1 MLLEGKKTPVS
12 TRTYSIEFLRFEAA
26 DRSFCVDVDQ
36 VLGIVTVPSFL
47 KELPRFVPFQDHT
60 VPVHSLGRLL
70 DMDSMPT
77 AGPKEIL
84 VLKGPAGLYGVS
96 VDCVG
101 EICKVPVQRSVF
113 RFPSS
118 RRSNI
123 RMFGI
128 WGMAVL
134 ENELALIVEPY
145 MLLQEEKDREPGF
158 SLQGSPIHQAV
169 QTAPLPY

>member
-1 MLLEGKKTPVS
+1 MS
-12 TRTYSIEFLRFEAA
+12 TIAHYIEFLKFEAA

-47 KELPRFVPFQDHT
+47 KEVPQVVPFQDHN
-60 VPVHSLGRLL
+60 VPVYSLEKLFDL
-70 DMDSMPT
+70 DPVPAG
-77 AGPKEIL
+77 AGPKEVLI
-84 VLKGPAGLYGVS
+84 LKGPTGLYGVS
-96 VDCVG
+96 VECVG

-113 RFPSS
+113 RFPNS

-134 ENELALIVEPY
+134 EKELALIVEPY
-145 MLLQEEKDREPGF
+145 VLLQEERSGEPAF
-158 SLQGSPIHQAV
+158 PLQGSPLQPLE
-169 QTAPLPY
+169 QRAPLAY